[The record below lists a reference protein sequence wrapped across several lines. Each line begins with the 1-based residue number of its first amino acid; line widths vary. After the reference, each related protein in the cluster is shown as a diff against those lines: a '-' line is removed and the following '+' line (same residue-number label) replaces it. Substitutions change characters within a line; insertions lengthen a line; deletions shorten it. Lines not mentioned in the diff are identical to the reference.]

1 MEYLGEKFTELTEE
15 VKKLTKPLQEDTE
28 KITNILK
35 KYEEILY
42 KEGATFK
49 EYDELS
55 QLSQTL
61 TKVTN
66 DLKNVRE
73 KETSKDIVIQFV
85 GKTSSGKSSLINA
98 LLRKSGLPVGFMRT
112 TMCFTIVCCTKKSE
126 WSIEIIGE
134 DGSKEILSVG
144 TDDKTVSN
152 LLNKMSCRK
161 NEQRREEKGID
172 RCTIVRVNWPLNQC
186 KTLPRNV
193 FLCDTPGLGENELT
207 TQRGEKADIIVAV
220 MDSMS
225 PSSGRVSKMLVSNVY
240 RMYFSWVRLKLTL
253 ILVKSP

>member
-1 MEYLGEKFTELTEE
+1 MEYLREKFTELTEE
-15 VKKLTKPLQEDTE
+15 VKKLTKLLHEDTE

-35 KYEEILY
+35 KYEEILNE
-42 KEGATFK
+42 EGATFK

-55 QLSQTL
+55 ELSQTL
-61 TKVTN
+61 TKVKT
-66 DLKNVRE
+66 DLRNVRE

-98 LLRKSGLPVGFMRT
+98 LLRESRLPVGFMQT
-112 TMCFTIVCCTKKSE
+112 TMCFTTVCCTEKSE

-144 TDDKTVSN
+144 TDDKTVID
-152 LLNKMSCRK
+152 LLSKMTGRE
-161 NEQRREEKGID
+161 NEQRRKEKGID
-172 RCTIVRVNWPLNQC
+172 GRTILRVNWPLNQC

-193 FLCDTPGLGENELT
+193 VLCDTPGLGENDEDDELT

-220 MDSMS
+220 VDSMS
-225 PSSGRVSKMLVSNVY
+225 PSLRTVSKMLLFPMFKECISLE
-240 RMYFSWVRLKLTL
+240 FG
-253 ILVKSP
+253 

>member
-193 FLCDTPGLGENELT
+193 FLCDTPGLGENDEDDELT

-225 PSSGRVSKMLVSNVY
+225 PSSRTVSKMLLFPMFTECISLE
-240 RMYFSWVRLKLTL
+240 FG
-253 ILVKSP
+253 

>member
-1 MEYLGEKFTELTEE
+1 MEYLREKFTELTEE
-15 VKKLTKPLQEDTE
+15 VKKLTKPLHEDTE

-35 KYEEILY
+35 KYEEILNE
-42 KEGATFK
+42 EGATFK

-55 QLSQTL
+55 ELSQTL
-61 TKVTN
+61 TKVKT
-66 DLKNVRE
+66 DLRNVRE

-98 LLRKSGLPVGFMRT
+98 LLGKKRLPVGFMQT
-112 TMCFTIVCCTKKSE
+112 TICFTMVCCTEKSE

-144 TDDKTVSN
+144 TDDEIVYD
-152 LLNKMSCRK
+152 LLDKMTGPENK
-161 NEQRREEKGID
+161 QRRKEKGID
-172 RCTIVRVNWPLNQC
+172 RRTILQVNWPLDQC

-193 FLCDTPGLGENELT
+193 VLCDTPGLGENDEDDELT

-225 PSSGRVSKMLVSNVY
+225 PNSRTVSKMLLFPMFKECISLE
-240 RMYFSWVRLKLTL
+240 FG
-253 ILVKSP
+253 

>member
-1 MEYLGEKFTELTEE
+1 MEYLREKFTELTEE
-15 VKKLTKPLQEDTE
+15 VKKLTKLLHEDTE

-35 KYEEILY
+35 KYEEILNE
-42 KEGATFK
+42 EGATFK

-55 QLSQTL
+55 ELSQTL
-61 TKVTN
+61 TKVKT
-66 DLKNVRE
+66 DLRNVRE

-98 LLRKSGLPVGFMRT
+98 LLRESRLPVGFMQT
-112 TMCFTIVCCTKKSE
+112 TMCFTTVCCTEKSE

-144 TDDKTVSN
+144 TDDEIVCD
-152 LLNKMSCRK
+152 LLDKMTGSENK
-161 NEQRREEKGID
+161 QRRKEKGID
-172 RCTIVRVNWPLNQC
+172 RRTILQVNWPLDQC
-186 KTLPRNV
+186 KKLPRNV
-193 FLCDTPGLGENELT
+193 VLCDTPGLEENDEDDELT

-225 PSSGRVSKMLVSNVY
+225 PSSRTVSKMLLFPMFTECISLE
-240 RMYFSWVRLKLTL
+240 FG
-253 ILVKSP
+253 

>member
-1 MEYLGEKFTELTEE
+1 MEHLREKFTELTEE
-15 VKKLTKPLQEDTE
+15 VKKLTKSLQEDTE
-28 KITNILK
+28 NIANILK
-35 KYEEILY
+35 DYGEFLN
-42 KEGATFK
+42 KERATF
-49 EYDELS
+49 EAYDELS
-55 QLSQTL
+55 QLCQTL
-61 TKVTN
+61 TKVTT

-73 KETSKDIVIQFV
+73 KETSKDILIQFV

-98 LLRKSGLPVGFMRT
+98 LLRESRLPVGFMQT
-112 TMCFTIVCCTKKSE
+112 TMCFTTVCCTEKSE

-172 RCTIVRVNWPLNQC
+172 RRTILRVNWPLNQC

-193 FLCDTPGLGENELT
+193 VLCDTPGLGENDEDDELT

-225 PSSGRVSKMLVSNVY
+225 PTSGRVSKMLVSNVY
-240 RMYFSWVRLKLTL
+240 RMYFS
-253 ILVKSP
+253 

>member
-1 MEYLGEKFTELTEE
+1 MEHLREKFTELTEE
-15 VKKLTKPLQEDTE
+15 VKKLTKSLQEDTE
-28 KITNILK
+28 NIANISKDYGEFLN
-35 KYEEILY
+35 
-42 KEGATFK
+42 KERATF
-49 EYDELS
+49 EAYDELS

-61 TKVTN
+61 TKVTT

-73 KETSKDIVIQFV
+73 KETSKDILIQFV

-98 LLRKSGLPVGFMRT
+98 LLGKKRLPVGFMQT
-112 TMCFTIVCCTKKSE
+112 TICFTMVCCTEK

-144 TDDKTVSN
+144 TDDKTVID
-152 LLNKMSCRK
+152 LLSKMTGRE
-161 NEQRREEKGID
+161 NEQRRKEKGID
-172 RCTIVRVNWPLNQC
+172 GRTILRVNWPLNQC

-193 FLCDTPGLGENELT
+193 VLCDTPGLGENDEDDELT

-225 PSSGRVSKMLVSNVY
+225 PSSRTVSKMLLFPMFTECISLE
-240 RMYFSWVRLKLTL
+240 FG
-253 ILVKSP
+253 

>member
-1 MEYLGEKFTELTEE
+1 M
-15 VKKLTKPLQEDTE
+15 
-28 KITNILK
+28 
-35 KYEEILY
+35 
-42 KEGATFK
+42 
-49 EYDELS
+49 
-55 QLSQTL
+55 
-61 TKVTN
+61 
-66 DLKNVRE
+66 
-73 KETSKDIVIQFV
+73 
-85 GKTSSGKSSLINA
+85 
-98 LLRKSGLPVGFMRT
+98 
-112 TMCFTIVCCTKKSE
+112 VCCTEKSE

-172 RCTIVRVNWPLNQC
+172 RRTILRVNWPLNQC

-193 FLCDTPGLGENELT
+193 VLCDTPGLGENDEDDELT

-225 PSSGRVSKMLVSNVY
+225 PTSGRVSKMLVSNVY
-240 RMYFSWVRLKLTL
+240 RMYFS
-253 ILVKSP
+253 